1 MDHVRDRKEFQ
12 KCDARVVLQCFSHL
26 KGDVGN
32 GNSIKGGRHQS
43 FLGLDWIGLMV
54 KVGDYKVQGTLFLEQ
69 SSL

>member
-12 KCDARVVLQCFSHL
+12 KCDARASLQCFSHL

-43 FLGLDWIGLMV
+43 FLSFMDRIGLVV
-54 KVGDYKVQGTLFLEQ
+54 KVGNCTVL
-69 SSL
+69 

>member
-43 FLGLDWIGLMV
+43 FLGLYGEDWVGLVV
-54 KVGDYKVQGTLFLEQ
+54 KVGDCKVL
-69 SSL
+69 

>member
-12 KCDARVVLQCFSHL
+12 KCDARAVLQCFSHL

-43 FLGLDWIGLMV
+43 FLGLDWIDGKGWRLQSTRNIV
-54 KVGDYKVQGTLFLEQ
+54 PGTI
-69 SSL
+69 